1 MEQDNLKRIPY
12 FLLFCA
18 LLVVY
23 ILGLWAP
30 MIDEDSTHHAN
41 IALHMYL
48 HHDYINLIDN
58 GKDYLDKPHLHFWL
72 ASFSYQLF
80 GVNNLAY
87 RLPSILITFLGIYS
101 TYRLGR
107 LFYTKQV
114 GLLAALILA
123 SAQAFILANMDVRM
137 DAILTASIIFAVWQL
152 VEAVYLNKWYNYLL
166 GALGLAIGFST
177 KGMVGFMMPGLAIF
191 CLLLYKRE
199 WKAFFNPK
207 WLLVMLYFIV
217 FISPVLYAY
226 YVQYDLHPEKTIRG
240 MTNISGVKF
249 ILWSQ
254 NFERMAGTN
263 WGKAKVD
270 YFFFLHT
277 LLWAFLPWCLLT
289 YHAIFDRIAFFI
301 KTKFRYQNG
310 IEFLTLGTTL
320 LMLIIISTSKYKL
333 PHYLNILFPVFAI
346 LTAAQFYFNAVENRL
361 KTFRFYLG
369 LQYFVVGVCLLL
381 SGILTFWVFPIQSF
395 WIAAIALFFFLIL
408 IWVIITEKGIIR
420 KIVIIS
426 VLTSVLVNVLMNG
439 NFYHQLSQYDAG
451 TTLAAEVK
459 KKEIIVQDIYKYK
472 ESHYTLDFYT
482 KHLTQPITFAEMENQ
497 STTLWILTN
506 EEGYQEM
513 KKTLPVTDVISK
525 NEFGIT
531 RLKGEFLNPN
541 TRDQMLRKSY
551 LVRIN

>member
-23 ILGLWAP
+23 ILGLLAP
-30 MIDEDSTHHAN
+30 MIDEDCTHHAN

-48 HHDYINLIDN
+48 HHEYINLIDN
-58 GKDYLDKPHLHFWL
+58 GNDYLDKPHLHFWL
-72 ASFSYQLF
+72 ASISYHLF
-80 GVNNLAY
+80 GVNNIAY
-87 RLPSILITFLGIYS
+87 RLPSVLITFLGIYS

-123 SAQAFILANMDVRM
+123 SVQAFILANMDVRM
-137 DAILTASIIFAVWQL
+137 DAILTASIIFAIWQL
-152 VEAVYLNKWYNYLL
+152 AEAVSLNKWYNYLL
-166 GALGLAIGFST
+166 GALGLAMGFST
-177 KGMVGFMMPGLAIF
+177 KGMVGFMMPGIAIF

-207 WLLVMLYFIV
+207 WLLMMLYYII

-226 YVQYDLHPEKTIRG
+226 YVQYDLHPEKIIRG
-240 MTNISGVKF
+240 MNNISGVKF

-289 YHAIFDRIAFFI
+289 YHAIFDRIIFFI

-320 LMLIIISTSKYKL
+320 LILIIISTSKYKL

-346 LTAAQFYFNAVENRL
+346 LTAAQFYFNTIENRL
-361 KTFRFYLG
+361 KTFKVYLG
-369 LQYFVVGVCLLL
+369 LQYFVMGVCLLL

-395 WIAAIALFFFLIL
+395 WIAAIAFFFLMIL
-408 IWVIITEKGIIR
+408 IWVIIKERGIIR
-420 KIVIIS
+420 KTVIIS

-439 NFYHQLSQYDAG
+439 NFYPQLSQYDAG

-459 KKEIIVQDIYKYK
+459 KQEIIVQDIYKYK
-472 ESHYTLDFYT
+472 ENHYTFDFYT

-497 STTLWILTN
+497 STTLWVLTN

-541 TRDQMLRKSY
+541 SRNKVLRKSY